1 MWVIG
6 NKQFFKVGLNLQ
18 QVQLNFYITANMVL
32 SLIYKMKLG
41 KSPGPSN
48 VITEILKA
56 SPDHCSQLIAGLIN
70 AIIK

>member
-1 MWVIG
+1 
-6 NKQFFKVGLNLQ
+6 
-18 QVQLNFYITANMVL
+18 MVL
-32 SLIYKMKLG
+32 LLIYKMKLG

>member
-1 MWVIG
+1 
-6 NKQFFKVGLNLQ
+6 
-18 QVQLNFYITANMVL
+18 
-32 SLIYKMKLG
+32 MKLG

-56 SPDHCSQLIAGLIN
+56 SPDRCSQLIAGLIN